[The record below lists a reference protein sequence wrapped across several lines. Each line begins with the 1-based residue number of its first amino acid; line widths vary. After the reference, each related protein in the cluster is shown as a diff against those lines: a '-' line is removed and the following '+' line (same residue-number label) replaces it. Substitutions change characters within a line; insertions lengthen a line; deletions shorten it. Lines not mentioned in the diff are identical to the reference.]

1 MDRDYADAHYT
12 TRRVD
17 DNKDGF
23 SAVEL
28 YRNRRSENSNVRV
41 ARVVFWDAC
50 GAFFI
55 ETFNTDI
62 PVKLAEDLISEART
76 TIKIR

>member
-1 MDRDYADAHYT
+1 MDRDYAEWHYT

-28 YRNRRSENSNVRV
+28 YRISRSEQRNLRV

-50 GAFFI
+50 GDFFL
-55 ETFNTDI
+55 ETFNADI
-62 PVKLAEDLISEART
+62 PVKLAEDLIAEARA

>member
-1 MDRDYADAHYT
+1 MDRDYADSHYT
-12 TRRVD
+12 TSRVD

-28 YRNRRSENSNVRV
+28 YRNRRSENRNVRV

-50 GAFFI
+50 GDFFI
-55 ETFNTDI
+55 ETFNADI